1 MAKTDWKMKLRIL
14 RKAMR
19 GGTAI
24 EYAVVA
30 SFISVAAIGAMAAL
44 GQQAKTNLDDVHN
57 KTEAALAGRAGAAGQ

>member
-1 MAKTDWKMKLRIL
+1 
-14 RKAMR
+14 MR

-57 KTEAALAGRAGAAGQ
+57 KTEAALAGRAAVGGH